1 MVGAWP
7 EPRTRRVLRL
17 VHNAHPLNL
26 SGESIL
32 KLKPKLTREIDPA

>member
-1 MVGAWP
+1 MLQGGQAI
-7 EPRTRRVLRL
+7 LDRL

-26 SGESIL
+26 SGESIR